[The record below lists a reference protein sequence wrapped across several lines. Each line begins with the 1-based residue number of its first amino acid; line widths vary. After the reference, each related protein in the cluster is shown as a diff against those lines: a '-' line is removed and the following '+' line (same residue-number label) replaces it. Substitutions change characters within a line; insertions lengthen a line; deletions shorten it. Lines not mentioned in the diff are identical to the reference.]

1 MVLRGP
7 SLPAA
12 ILCKLQIVNDLLRYV
27 AAWNSGQ
34 YYCFFAPVPPTSAVF
49 PFNNRN
55 VMVLV

>member
-7 SLPAA
+7 SLLAG
-12 ILCKLQIVNDLLRYV
+12 ILSKLQIINGLLRYV
-27 AAWNSGQ
+27 ATWNPGQ